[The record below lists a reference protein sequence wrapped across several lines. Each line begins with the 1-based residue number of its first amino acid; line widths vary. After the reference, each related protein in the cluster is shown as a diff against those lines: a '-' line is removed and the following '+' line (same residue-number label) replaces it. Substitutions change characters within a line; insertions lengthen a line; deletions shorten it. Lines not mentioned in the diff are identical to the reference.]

1 MGMTWKF
8 QIMIFPRFFFRS
20 KYMGMT
26 WKSSRL
32 FLDIWQNL
40 VKANPC
46 AVTPSH
52 KETLMSSYHS
62 TQNLSLR
69 IKQAKKVN
77 ILKVC
82 ITMTI
87 WFTIY
92 PLTLI
97 WKTLYSKILS
107 SLKMYLIC
115 IKKKNQTISMY
126 IIVRI
131 QFLKYRKICSHNQ
144 IH

>member
-8 QIMIFPRFFFRS
+8 QIMIFLRFFFFLKS
-20 KYMGMT
+20 T
-26 WKSSRL
+26 WL
-32 FLDIWQNL
+32 WQNL

-69 IKQAKKVN
+69 IEQAKKVN
-77 ILKVC
+77 IRKVC

-87 WFTIY
+87 WFTIC
-92 PLTLI
+92 PQTLM

-115 IKKKNQTISMY
+115 IKNQIISMY

-131 QFLKYRKICSHNQ
+131 QFLKYSKICSHNQ